1 MRFIL
6 LLATCVAM
14 STPFVSHAEELIQ
27 LERNHQLTLTEVVR
41 LSILR
46 SPKQAE
52 IQAGKGLVN
61 AKNIQASS
69 FLPGAPAVTAGH
81 QNDVV
86 GSNRNLNQWEVGLDL
101 PLWLPGQ
108 KSARASLAEGA
119 KTELDKTS
127 ANLSLDIAGQ
137 VRDALWNL
145 GMATNE
151 AELQESRYLAA
162 QALLTDVEKR
172 WKAGELAKTDVML
185 AQNGTLAAKTALIK
199 AKAEV
204 KHAEHRYW
212 ILTGLK
218 ELPNT
223 FEEQLTSKEMIDD
236 SHPWLAE
243 SAARIEIANHQRAL
257 NAIEQSENPQV
268 MLNVRH
274 ERGAFDSLY
283 NDSVG
288 VAIRV
293 PLDSKV
299 RSAPMLANAE
309 MAIAQAMSE
318 HEQRQRLLESSF
330 HEAQHN
336 LEVIREEIDILQ
348 AQHKLS
354 QESLQLAKKSFA
366 LGESDLIDLLRIQA
380 TAYEAERALKS
391 RQTQMQWHIARYN
404 QAIGVLP

>member
-1 MRFIL
+1 MRFSL
-6 LLATCVAM
+6 LLATCVALTL
-14 STPFVSHAEELIQ
+14 SYTSNAEELIQ
-27 LERNHQLTLTEVVR
+27 LQRNHQLTLTEVVR

-61 AKNIQASS
+61 AKNIQANS
-69 FLPGAPAVTAGH
+69 FLPSAPAVSAGL
-81 QNDVV
+81 QNDAV
-86 GSNRNLNQWEVGLDL
+86 GSNRNLSQWEVGLDL
-101 PLWLPGQ
+101 PIWLPGQ
-108 KSARASLAEGA
+108 KTARTTLAQGA
-119 KTELDKTS
+119 QTELDKTS

-137 VRDALWNL
+137 VRDAVWSL
-145 GMATNE
+145 GMAINE
-151 AELQESRYLAA
+151 AELQDARHKAA
-162 QALLTDVEKR
+162 QDLLADVEKR

-185 AQNGTLAAKTALIK
+185 AQNGTLLAKAALIK
-199 AKAEV
+199 ANAEV

-223 FEEQLTSKEMIDD
+223 FEEPLNSKEMIDD

-243 SAARIEIANHQRAL
+243 SAAKIEIANHHRSL
-257 NAIEQSENPQV
+257 SAIEQRENPQV

-293 PLDSKV
+293 PLDAKV
-299 RSAPMLANAE
+299 RSAPMMANAE
-309 MAIAQAMSE
+309 MAIAQAISE
-318 HEQRQRLLESSF
+318 HEQRQRLLESAF

-336 LEVIREEIDILQ
+336 LEVIREEIEILQ

-380 TAYEAERALKS
+380 TAYESERALKS

>member
-1 MRFIL
+1 MRFSL
-6 LLATCVAM
+6 LLATCVALTF
-14 STPFVSHAEELIQ
+14 SYTSNAEELIKLQ
-27 LERNHQLTLTEVVR
+27 RNHQLTLTEVVR

-61 AKNIQASS
+61 AKNIQANS
-69 FLPGAPAVTAGH
+69 FLPSAPAVSAGL
-81 QNDVV
+81 QNDAV
-86 GSNRNLNQWEVGLDL
+86 GSNRNLSQWEVGLDL
-101 PLWLPGQ
+101 PIWLPGQ
-108 KSARASLAEGA
+108 KTARTTLAQGA
-119 KTELDKTS
+119 QIELDKTS

-137 VRDALWNL
+137 VRDAVWSL
-145 GMATNE
+145 GMAINE
-151 AELQESRYLAA
+151 AELQDARHKAA
-162 QALLTDVEKR
+162 QDLLADVEKR

-185 AQNGTLAAKTALIK
+185 AQNGTLLAKAALIK
-199 AKAEV
+199 ANAEV

-223 FEEQLTSKEMIDD
+223 FEEPLNSKEMIDD

-243 SAARIEIANHQRAL
+243 SAAKIEIANHHRSL
-257 NAIEQSENPQV
+257 SAIEQRENPQV

-293 PLDSKV
+293 PLDAKV
-299 RSAPMLANAE
+299 RSAPMMANAE

-318 HEQRQRLLESSF
+318 HEQRQRLLESIS
-330 HEAQHN
+330 
-336 LEVIREEIDILQ
+336 
-348 AQHKLS
+348 
-354 QESLQLAKKSFA
+354 
-366 LGESDLIDLLRIQA
+366 
-380 TAYEAERALKS
+380 
-391 RQTQMQWHIARYN
+391 
-404 QAIGVLP
+404 

>member
-1 MRFIL
+1 MRFNL
-6 LLATCVAM
+6 LLTTCVAL
-14 STPFVSHAEELIQ
+14 SLSYACNAEELIKLQ
-27 LERNHQLTLTEVVR
+27 RNHQLTLTEVVR

-61 AKNIQASS
+61 AKNIQANS
-69 FLPGAPAVTAGH
+69 FLPNAPAVSAGL
-81 QNDVV
+81 QNDAV
-86 GSNRNLNQWEVGLDL
+86 GSNRNLSQWEVGLDL
-101 PLWLPGQ
+101 PIWLPGQ
-108 KSARASLAEGA
+108 KIARTTLAQGA
-119 KTELDKTS
+119 QTELDKTS

-137 VRDALWNL
+137 VRDAVWSL
-145 GMATNE
+145 GMAINE
-151 AELQESRYLAA
+151 AELQDARHKAA
-162 QALLTDVEKR
+162 QDLLADVEKR

-185 AQNGTLAAKTALIK
+185 AQNGTLLAKAALIK
-199 AKAEV
+199 ANAEV

-223 FEEQLTSKEMIDD
+223 FEEPLNSKEMIDD

-243 SAARIEIANHQRAL
+243 SAAKIEIANHHRSL
-257 NAIEQSENPQV
+257 SAIEQRENPQV

-293 PLDSKV
+293 PLDAKV
-299 RSAPMLANAE
+299 RSAPMMANAE
-309 MAIAQAMSE
+309 MAIAQAISE
-318 HEQRQRLLESSF
+318 HEQRQRLLESAF

-336 LEVIREEIDILQ
+336 LEVIREEIEILQ

-380 TAYEAERALKS
+380 TAYESERALKS

>member
-1 MRFIL
+1 MRFSL
-6 LLATCVAM
+6 LLATCVALTF
-14 STPFVSHAEELIQ
+14 SYTSNAEELIKLQ
-27 LERNHQLTLTEVVR
+27 RNHQLTLTEVVR

-61 AKNIQASS
+61 AKNIQANS
-69 FLPGAPAVTAGH
+69 FLPSAPAVSAGL
-81 QNDVV
+81 QNDAV
-86 GSNRNLNQWEVGLDL
+86 GSNRNLSQWEVGLDL
-101 PLWLPGQ
+101 PIWLPGQ
-108 KSARASLAEGA
+108 KTARTTLAQGA
-119 KTELDKTS
+119 QTELDKTC

-137 VRDALWNL
+137 VRDAVWSL
-145 GMATNE
+145 GMAINE
-151 AELQESRYLAA
+151 AELQDARHKAA
-162 QALLTDVEKR
+162 QDLLADVEKR

-199 AKAEV
+199 ANAEV

-223 FEEQLTSKEMIDD
+223 FEEPLNSKEMIDD

-243 SAARIEIANHQRAL
+243 SAAKIEIANHHRSL
-257 NAIEQSENPQV
+257 SAIEQRENPQV

-293 PLDSKV
+293 PLDAKV
-299 RSAPMLANAE
+299 RSAPMMANAE

-318 HEQRQRLLESSF
+318 HEQRQRLLESAF

-336 LEVIREEIDILQ
+336 LEVIREEIEILQ

-380 TAYEAERALKS
+380 TAYESERALKS

>member
-1 MRFIL
+1 MRFIS
-6 LLATCVAM
+6 LLATCVAL
-14 STPFVSHAEELIQ
+14 SIPYASHAEELVK
-27 LERNHQLTLTEVVR
+27 LERNHQLTLSEVVR

-52 IQAGKGLVN
+52 IQAGKSLVN
-61 AKNIQASS
+61 AKNIQANS

-86 GSNRNLNQWEVGLDL
+86 GSNRNLNQWEVGIDL
-101 PLWLPGQ
+101 PIWLPGQ
-108 KSARASLAEGA
+108 KTARASLAQGVQ
-119 KTELDKTS
+119 TELDKTS

-137 VRDALWNL
+137 VRDAVWNL
-145 GMATNE
+145 GMAISE
-151 AELQESRYLAA
+151 AELQETRYQAA
-162 QALLTDVEKR
+162 QGLFADVEKR

-185 AQNGTLAAKTALIK
+185 AQNGILAAKTALLK
-199 AKAEV
+199 ANAEV

-223 FEEQLTSKEMIDD
+223 FEEPLSSKETIDD
-236 SHPWLAE
+236 SHPMLAE
-243 SAARIEIANHQRAL
+243 AAAKIEIANHQRNL
-257 NAIEQSENPQV
+257 SAIEQRENPQV

-293 PLDSKV
+293 PLDAKV
-299 RSAPMLANAE
+299 RAAPIMASAE
-309 MAIAQAMSE
+309 MAIAQAISE
-318 HEQRQRLLESSF
+318 HEHRQRLLESAF

-336 LEVIREEIDILQ
+336 LEVIREEIEMLQ
-348 AQHKLS
+348 EQHQLS
-354 QESLQLAKKSFA
+354 QESLRLAKKSFV
-366 LGESDLIDLLRIQA
+366 LGESDLIDLLRIQT

-391 RQTQMQWHIARYN
+391 RQIQMQWHIARYN

>member
-1 MRFIL
+1 MRFSL
-6 LLATCVAM
+6 LLATCVALTL
-14 STPFVSHAEELIQ
+14 SYTSNAEELIQ
-27 LERNHQLTLTEVVR
+27 LQRNHQLTLTEVVR

-61 AKNIQASS
+61 AKNIQANS
-69 FLPGAPAVTAGH
+69 FLPSAPAVSAGL
-81 QNDVV
+81 QNDAV
-86 GSNRNLNQWEVGLDL
+86 GSNHNLSQWEVGLDL
-101 PLWLPGQ
+101 PIWLPGQ
-108 KSARASLAEGA
+108 KTARTTLAQGA
-119 KTELDKTS
+119 QTELDKTS

-137 VRDALWNL
+137 VRDAVWSL
-145 GMATNE
+145 GMAINE
-151 AELQESRYLAA
+151 AELQDARHKAA
-162 QALLTDVEKR
+162 QDLLADVEKR

-185 AQNGTLAAKTALIK
+185 AQNGTLLAKAALIK
-199 AKAEV
+199 ANAEV

-223 FEEQLTSKEMIDD
+223 FEEPLNSKEMIDD

-243 SAARIEIANHQRAL
+243 SAAKIEIANHHRSL
-257 NAIEQSENPQV
+257 SAIEQRENPQV

-293 PLDSKV
+293 PLDAKV
-299 RSAPMLANAE
+299 RSAPMMANAE
-309 MAIAQAMSE
+309 MAIAQAISE
-318 HEQRQRLLESSF
+318 HEQRQRLLESAF

-336 LEVIREEIDILQ
+336 LEVIREEIEILQ

-380 TAYEAERALKS
+380 TAYESERALKS

>member
-1 MRFIL
+1 MRFSL
-6 LLATCVAM
+6 LLATCVALTL
-14 STPFVSHAEELIQ
+14 SYTSNAEELIKLQ
-27 LERNHQLTLTEVVR
+27 RNHQLTLTEVVR

-61 AKNIQASS
+61 AKNIQANS
-69 FLPGAPAVTAGH
+69 FLPSAPAVSAGL
-81 QNDVV
+81 QNDAV
-86 GSNRNLNQWEVGLDL
+86 GSNRNLSQWEVGLDL
-101 PLWLPGQ
+101 PIWLPGQ
-108 KSARASLAEGA
+108 KTARTTLAQGA
-119 KTELDKTS
+119 QTELDKTS

-137 VRDALWNL
+137 VRDAVWSL
-145 GMATNE
+145 GMAINE
-151 AELQESRYLAA
+151 AELQDARHKAA
-162 QALLTDVEKR
+162 QDLLADVEKR

-185 AQNGTLAAKTALIK
+185 AQNGTLLAKAALIK
-199 AKAEV
+199 ANAEV

-223 FEEQLTSKEMIDD
+223 FEEPLNSKEMIDD

-243 SAARIEIANHQRAL
+243 SAAKIEIANHHRSL
-257 NAIEQSENPQV
+257 SAIEQRENPQV

-293 PLDSKV
+293 PLDAKV
-299 RSAPMLANAE
+299 RSAPMMANAE
-309 MAIAQAMSE
+309 MAIAQAISE
-318 HEQRQRLLESSF
+318 HEQRQRLLESAF

-336 LEVIREEIDILQ
+336 LEVIREEIEILQ

-380 TAYEAERALKS
+380 TAYESERALKS

>member
-1 MRFIL
+1 MRFSL
-6 LLATCVAM
+6 LLATCVALTL
-14 STPFVSHAEELIQ
+14 SYTSNAEELIQ
-27 LERNHQLTLTEVVR
+27 LQRNQQLTLTEVVR

-61 AKNIQASS
+61 AKNIQANS
-69 FLPGAPAVTAGH
+69 FLPSAPAVSAGL
-81 QNDVV
+81 QNDAV
-86 GSNRNLNQWEVGLDL
+86 GSNRNLSQWEVGLDL
-101 PLWLPGQ
+101 PIWLPGQ
-108 KSARASLAEGA
+108 KTARTTLAQGA
-119 KTELDKTS
+119 QIELDKTS

-137 VRDALWNL
+137 VRDAVWSL
-145 GMATNE
+145 GMAINE
-151 AELQESRYLAA
+151 AELQDARHKAA
-162 QALLTDVEKR
+162 QDLLADVEKR

-185 AQNGTLAAKTALIK
+185 AQNGTLLAKAALIK
-199 AKAEV
+199 ANAEV

-223 FEEQLTSKEMIDD
+223 FEEPLNSKEMIDD

-243 SAARIEIANHQRAL
+243 SAAKIEIANHHRSL
-257 NAIEQSENPQV
+257 SAIEQRENPQV

-293 PLDSKV
+293 PLDAKV
-299 RSAPMLANAE
+299 RSAPMMANAE

-318 HEQRQRLLESSF
+318 HEQRQRLLESAF

-336 LEVIREEIDILQ
+336 LEVIREEIEILQ

-380 TAYEAERALKS
+380 TAYESERALKS

>member
-1 MRFIL
+1 MRFSL
-6 LLATCVAM
+6 LLATCVALTL
-14 STPFVSHAEELIQ
+14 SYTSNAEELIQ
-27 LERNHQLTLTEVVR
+27 LQRNQQLTLTEVVR

-61 AKNIQASS
+61 AKNIQANS
-69 FLPGAPAVTAGH
+69 FLPSAPAVSAGL
-81 QNDVV
+81 QNDAV
-86 GSNRNLNQWEVGLDL
+86 GSNRNLSQWEVGLDL
-101 PLWLPGQ
+101 PIWLPGQ
-108 KSARASLAEGA
+108 KTARTTLAQGA
-119 KTELDKTS
+119 QIELDKTS

-137 VRDALWNL
+137 VRDAVWSL
-145 GMATNE
+145 GMAINE
-151 AELQESRYLAA
+151 AELQDARHKAA
-162 QALLTDVEKR
+162 QDLLADVEKR

-185 AQNGTLAAKTALIK
+185 AQNGTLLAKAALIK
-199 AKAEV
+199 ANAEV

-223 FEEQLTSKEMIDD
+223 FEEPLNSKEMIDD

-243 SAARIEIANHQRAL
+243 SAAKTEIANHHRSL
-257 NAIEQSENPQV
+257 SAIEQRENPQV

-293 PLDSKV
+293 PLDAKV
-299 RSAPMLANAE
+299 RSAPMMANAE

-318 HEQRQRLLESSF
+318 HEQRQRLLESAF

-336 LEVIREEIDILQ
+336 LEVIREEIEILQ

-380 TAYEAERALKS
+380 TAYESERALKS
-391 RQTQMQWHIARYN
+391 RQTQKQWHIARYN

>member
-1 MRFIL
+1 MRFSL
-6 LLATCVAM
+6 LLTTCVALTF
-14 STPFVSHAEELIQ
+14 SYTSNAEELIKLQ
-27 LERNHQLTLTEVVR
+27 RNHQLTLTEVVR

-61 AKNIQASS
+61 AKNIQANS
-69 FLPGAPAVTAGH
+69 FLPSAPAVSAGL
-81 QNDVV
+81 QNDAV
-86 GSNRNLNQWEVGLDL
+86 GSNRNLSQWEVGLDL
-101 PLWLPGQ
+101 PIWLPGQ
-108 KSARASLAEGA
+108 KIARTTLAQGA
-119 KTELDKTS
+119 QTELDKTS

-137 VRDALWNL
+137 VRDAVWSL
-145 GMATNE
+145 GMAINE
-151 AELQESRYLAA
+151 AELQDARHKAA
-162 QALLTDVEKR
+162 QDLLADVEKR

-199 AKAEV
+199 ANAEV

-223 FEEQLTSKEMIDD
+223 FEEPLNSKEMIDD

-243 SAARIEIANHQRAL
+243 SAAKIEIANYHRTL
-257 NAIEQSENPQV
+257 SAIEQRENPQV

-293 PLDSKV
+293 PLDAKV
-299 RSAPMLANAE
+299 RSAPMMANAE
-309 MAIAQAMSE
+309 MAIAQAISE
-318 HEQRQRLLESSF
+318 HEQRQRLLESAF

-336 LEVIREEIDILQ
+336 LEVIREEIEILQ

-380 TAYEAERALKS
+380 TAYESERALKS

>member
-1 MRFIL
+1 MRFSL
-6 LLATCVAM
+6 LLATCVALTL
-14 STPFVSHAEELIQ
+14 SYTSNAEELIQ
-27 LERNHQLTLTEVVR
+27 LQRNQQLTLTEVVR

-61 AKNIQASS
+61 AKNIQANS
-69 FLPGAPAVTAGH
+69 FLPSAPAVSAGL
-81 QNDVV
+81 QNDAV
-86 GSNRNLNQWEVGLDL
+86 GSNRNLSQWEVGLDL
-101 PLWLPGQ
+101 PIWLPGQ
-108 KSARASLAEGA
+108 KTARTTLAQGA
-119 KTELDKTS
+119 QIELDKTS

-137 VRDALWNL
+137 VRDAVWSL
-145 GMATNE
+145 GMAINE
-151 AELQESRYLAA
+151 AELQDARHKAA
-162 QALLTDVEKR
+162 QDLLADVEKR

-185 AQNGTLAAKTALIK
+185 AQNGTLLAKAALIK
-199 AKAEV
+199 ANAEV

-223 FEEQLTSKEMIDD
+223 FEEPLNSKEMIDD

-243 SAARIEIANHQRAL
+243 SAAKIEIANHHRSL
-257 NAIEQSENPQV
+257 SAIEQRENPQV

-293 PLDSKV
+293 PLDAKV
-299 RSAPMLANAE
+299 RSAHMMANAE

-318 HEQRQRLLESSF
+318 HEQRQRLLESAF

-336 LEVIREEIDILQ
+336 LEVIREEIEILQ

-380 TAYEAERALKS
+380 TAYESERALKS
-391 RQTQMQWHIARYN
+391 RQTQKQWHIARYN